1 MIDHYEV
8 LGVDRKATK
17 AQIKRAFRRLV
28 KQVHPDK
35 NPKDKGEAVKKF
47 RAIIAAY
54 ETLMDD
60 RKRALYDR
68 VLSKYD
74 RRVTRF
80 HGGNGTGSPAKLS
93 KFDLILSELLSG
105 RIEEAIRIYEGLTGE
120 KGNLDLT
127 EHMDYPDARDC
138 EFLLAE
144 AYQSLCR
151 YEEAARLYERSLE
164 HERYRPYFNKFT
176 EEVISRLKRIYSRLL
191 TQSRVPE
198 LSLLYIQKLIFLGGS
213 KRQIAWAYKKLAE
226 LYFEFGQMENAR
238 MTLKKAF
245 ELCPRLP
252 GSKRIC
258 RKLGMEHLL

>member
-1 MIDHYEV
+1 
-8 LGVDRKATK
+8 
-17 AQIKRAFRRLV
+17 
-28 KQVHPDK
+28 
-35 NPKDKGEAVKKF
+35 
-47 RAIIAAY
+47 
-54 ETLMDD
+54 
-60 RKRALYDR
+60 
-68 VLSKYD
+68 
-74 RRVTRF
+74 
-80 HGGNGTGSPAKLS
+80 
-93 KFDLILSELLSG
+93 
-105 RIEEAIRIYEGLTGE
+105 
-120 KGNLDLT
+120 
-127 EHMDYPDARDC
+127 MDYPDARDC

-144 AYQSLCR
+144 AYQSLGR

-176 EEVISRLKRIYSRLL
+176 EEVISRLKRIYSCLL

-258 RKLGMEHLL
+258 RKLGMEYLL

>member
-1 MIDHYEV
+1 MTDHYKV
-8 LGVDRKATK
+8 LGVDRKATE
-17 AQIKRAFRRLV
+17 AQIKSAFRRLV

-35 NPKDKGEAVKKF
+35 NPKDKEEASRRF
-47 RAIIAAY
+47 RAIVAAY

-60 RKRALYDR
+60 RKRAFYDHM
-68 VLSKYD
+68 LSKYD
-74 RRVTRF
+74 LKRDRLRKESGV
-80 HGGNGTGSPAKLS
+80 GPSAKLS
-93 KFDLILSELLSG
+93 RFDLILSDLLSG
-105 RIEEAIRIYEGLTGE
+105 RIEEAVRVYEALKRE
-120 KGNLDLT
+120 MGNPDLT
-127 EHMDYPDARDC
+127 EHMNYSDARDC

-144 AYQSLCR
+144 AYQTLGR

-164 HERYRPYFNKFT
+164 HERNRPYFNRFT
-176 EEVISRLKRIYSRLL
+176 EEVISRLKKVNSHLL

-198 LSLLYIQKLIFLGGS
+198 ISLLYIQRLVFLGGS

-238 MTLKKAF
+238 KSLKKAF

>member
-1 MIDHYEV
+1 MIDHYEI

-35 NPKDKGEAVKKF
+35 NPKDKEEAVRRF
-47 RAIIAAY
+47 RAVVAAY

-60 RKRALYDR
+60 RKRAFYDR
-68 VLSKYD
+68 MLSKYD
-74 RRVTRF
+74 RRRARF
-80 HGGNGTGSPAKLS
+80 CEESDAGSSAKLS

-105 RIEEAIRIYEGLTGE
+105 RIKEAIRIYEGLVE
-120 KGNLDLT
+120 ERGNLDLT
-127 EHMDYPDARDC
+127 KHMDYPDARDC

-144 AYQSLCR
+144 AYQSLGR

-176 EEVISRLKRIYSRLL
+176 EEVISRLKRVYSHLL

-238 MTLKKAF
+238 MSLRKAF